1 VVLTSAAG
9 GTPAAG
15 ARGRGFSLVEVL
27 IALAILAIT
36 LVGVLPL
43 FARSISNNAEGN
55 QLTEVTN
62 RSRLRVEE
70 LLSLPFD
77 APDLEVP
84 VGETV
89 LEVEELYSNAQDRWF
104 LEAEFPADESPS
116 YARQTRVRQFSVSAI
131 SEVDLELEDDEALPG
146 GTDPTAVHLKE
157 IEVRVNTGPLSTLNL
172 MGTRKTITLRVLK
185 SS

>member
-1 VVLTSAAG
+1 VAA
-9 GTPAAG
+9 AHA
-15 ARGRGFSLVEVL
+15 GFSLVEVL

-43 FARSISNNAEGN
+43 FAKSMTNNVEGN

-62 RSRLRVEE
+62 RSRLRIEE

-77 APDLEVP
+77 APELQVP
-84 VGETV
+84 PGEQV
-89 LEVEELYSNAQDRWF
+89 LEVEELYSEAEGRWF
-104 LEAEFPADESPS
+104 AEDEFPAGDSPS
-116 YARQTRVRQFSVSAI
+116 YARQTRVRQFSVTAI
-131 SEVDLELEDDEALPG
+131 SEADLELEDDEALPG
-146 GTDPTAVHLKE
+146 DADPTAVHFKE
-157 IEVRVNTGPLSTLNL
+157 IEVRVNTGSISQLNL